1 MREQTLLFFK
11 RVDTEEEAELLRL
24 IRNQCREFMTRNTST
39 ITQEQQKA
47 WFKTAYDKY
56 DLYLIYAIEYGVSVT
71 FAGYGVI
78 HKNMSESLVTGGLLP
93 EYRNRG
99 LGQDLFKFLTD
110 ESVKRN
116 LPVRLEVLKTN
127 QRAFKV
133 YEKLGYVVTGETYT
147 VYQMEYKYDSV
158 I

>member
-1 MREQTLLFFK
+1 MSDHITLFYK
-11 RVDTEEEAELLRL
+11 KVDTEEEAELLRL
-24 IRNQCREFMTRNTST
+24 IRNQCREFMTRNTDI

-56 DLYLIYAIEYGVSVT
+56 DLYIVYAIEYGAVVT

-78 HKNMSESLVTGGLLP
+78 HKNMTESLVTGGLLP

-99 LGQDLFKFLTD
+99 LGQDMFKFLTD
-110 ESVKRN
+110 VSSKRK
-116 LPVRLEVLKTN
+116 LPVRLEVLKSN

-133 YEKLGYVVTGETYT
+133 YEKLGYT
-147 VYQMEYKYDSV
+147 VYDQTDKFYKMEFKYDSV